1 MKNLKRMI
9 IILSVLAIIIFI
21 CILILNKNSQEWE
34 TKLTEVDESEDF
46 IKSMS
51 IVDNNETFFSVE
63 KMLEMYI
70 LRVASK
76 DKEATYGILDDDY
89 IKNNNIT
96 EENVLTQIPEI
107 ISEND
112 SYRIRQMYG
121 QTNLENEV
129 YYIYYIFENNNESE
143 NIYFALYNDKE
154 NVTYS
159 VEPITEEMYNNETK
173 NTERKL
179 AKKTINS
186 NDYNSSKSYFPTEQ
200 EIVNKY
206 FQNYLENAVYDIE
219 YTYSILDEEYK
230 KERFPTIEEFKN
242 YIETKKSLYVSAIT
256 NKTYED
262 FSNMD
267 EYVEYITQKQKLK
280 LQGYQIR
287 YKENY
292 TRYVCLDSYN
302 NYYVFNVTTPLNYT
316 LMLDTYTVDLP
327 EFTEKYA
334 SSTTEEKAEYNIKKI
349 VEAINTQDYN
359 YIYGKLADD
368 FKANYFK
375 TYEDFEKYAKET
387 FTIKNEVEFN
397 KYTTSENL
405 CTCEITLNGQGKT
418 VTKTIIIRIDD
429 GTNYVFAFNV

>member
-21 CILILNKNSQEWE
+21 CILILNKNSQEWK
-34 TKLTEVDESEDF
+34 TKLTDVDESDDF
-46 IKSMS
+46 IKAMS
-51 IVDNNETFFSVE
+51 IVNNNETFFSVE

-96 EENVLTQIPEI
+96 EENVLTKIPEI

-112 SYRIRQMYG
+112 NYRIRQMYG

-129 YYIYYIFENNNESE
+129 YYIYCIFENNKSE
-143 NIYFALYNDKE
+143 NTYFALYNDKQ

-159 VEPITEEMYNNETK
+159 VEHITEETYNNEIK
-173 NTERKL
+173 NTKKTL

-186 NDYNSSKSYFPTEQ
+186 NDYNSSKSIFPSEQ

-206 FQNYLENAVYDIE
+206 FKNYLENAVYDVE

-230 KERFPTIEEFKN
+230 KERFPTIEEFKG
-242 YIETKKSLYVSAIT
+242 YIENKKNLYVSAIT
-256 NKTYED
+256 SKTYED
-262 FSNMD
+262 FSSMD
-267 EYVEYITQKQKLK
+267 EYIEYITQKQKLK

-287 YKENY
+287 YIDNY
-292 TRYVCLDSYN
+292 TRYVCIDSYN
-302 NYYVFNVTTPLNYT
+302 NYYVFVVTTPLNYT

-327 EFTEKYA
+327 EFTEKYS
-334 SSTTEEKAEYNIKKI
+334 SSTTEEKAGYNIQKI
-349 VEAINTQDYN
+349 VEALNTQDYN
-359 YIYGKLADD
+359 YVYSKLADD

-387 FTIKNEVEFN
+387 FAIKNEVEFN

-405 CTCEITLNGQGKT
+405 STYEITLNGQGKT
-418 VTKTIIIRIDD
+418 VTKTIIMRLDE
-429 GTNYVFAFNV
+429 GTNYVFAFDV